1 MANNFIKHGDEFD
14 YINGTG
20 ANISSG
26 DVVVMDDVVGVA
38 LTDILIGNTGT
49 VQVAGVAT
57 LAKKTGEAWG
67 QGQKLYFDNL
77 GGTPNNW
84 FTTSADNGA
93 TPADP
98 FIFAGWA
105 YNSALSADTAGNVK
119 LKIS

>member
-14 YINGTG
+14 YTNGG
-20 ANISSG
+20 SAGIKSG
-26 DVVVMDDVVGVA
+26 DVVVIGDVVGVA
-38 LTDILIGNTGT
+38 LTDILVGSTGT

-57 LAKKTGEAWG
+57 LAKKTGEAWS
-67 QGQKLYFDNL
+67 QGQKVYYDNL
-77 GGTPNNW
+77 GGSPNNW

-93 TPADP
+93 SPAVA

-105 YNSALSADTAGNVK
+105 YNSALSAATSGNVK